1 MIYIGIDP
9 ATACGYA
16 VLQADGKRIASGT
29 WQLKRKHESAGMRYI
44 RLQKKLSDLLD
55 TLTVEAGDIV
65 LGYEQVAR
73 HNGTAAAH
81 IYGGLVATLQVWC
94 ESVGIEYTAIPV
106 GQIKRTATGKGN
118 ANKQM
123 MIDAAE
129 ANWSLDGI
137 DDNEADALWIA
148 EHVRQELGPAQWLAQ

>member
-16 VLQADGKRIASGT
+16 VLNEWGNRITSGT
-29 WQLKRKHESAGMRYI
+29 WQLKRKHESNGMRWI
-44 RLQKKLSDLLD
+44 RLHKKLSDLRD
-55 TLTVEAGDIV
+55 TIEKPEGDIV
-65 LGYEQVAR
+65 LGYELVAR

-81 IYGGLVATLQVWC
+81 VYGGLVAAIQAWC
-94 ESVGIEYTAIPV
+94 EIVGIEYTAIPV

-148 EHVRQELGPAQWLAQ
+148 EHVRQELEAGQ

>member
-16 VLQADGKRIASGT
+16 VIDADGNRITSGT
-29 WQLKRKHESAGMRYI
+29 WQLKRKHESNGMRWI
-44 RLQKKLSDLLD
+44 RLHKKLSDLRD
-55 TLTVEAGDIV
+55 TITAEVGDIV
-65 LGYEQVAR
+65 LAYEMVAR

-81 IYGGLVATLQVWC
+81 VYGGLVAAIQAWC
-94 ESVGIEYTAIPV
+94 ETVGIEYTAIPV

-123 MIDAAE
+123 MIDAAQAKWNL
-129 ANWSLDGI
+129 ANI
-137 DDNEADALWIA
+137 DDNEADALWVA
-148 EHVRQELGPAQWLAQ
+148 EHTRQELEAGQ